1 MIVSQAMHWDFA
13 VILIVLGAL
22 VPWLGRRRVHQL
34 MLLPRTT
41 KMDRL
46 TLYASTIAFQW
57 AAAGVILWR
66 ATARGIRPDQLGL
79 SVRQPSLTVS
89 LSIVLGA
96 LFLANQTFSVNRLAS
111 RSSELK
117 GLLPQLALKVFPQDN
132 LERLAFVALV
142 STVALCEE
150 VIYRGFIQ
158 FVFQDVTGGAVL
170 LGILFSAVFFALA
183 HFYQGTRGL
192 LSTFAVGLLFATV
205 RSWTGSLIPPISA
218 HFVADL
224 TVGFLAPIRLRG
236 KVTESSLVTSSVR
249 PDDSDS
255 TGEKP

>member
-1 MIVSQAMHWDFA
+1 MHWDFI

-22 VPWLGRRRVHQL
+22 VPWLGRRRIHQL

-41 KMDRL
+41 QMDRL

-57 AAAGVILWR
+57 AAAGLILWR
-66 ATARGIRPDQLGL
+66 AAAHAIRPDQLGL
-79 SVRQPSLTVS
+79 SVPRPALTIT
-89 LSIVLGA
+89 LSVLLSA
-96 LFLANQTFSVNRLAS
+96 LLFANQVFSVNRLAS
-111 RSSELK
+111 RSVDPTA
-117 GLLPQLALKVFPQDN
+117 LLPQLASKVFPQDN

-150 VIYRGFIQ
+150 VIYRGLIQ
-158 FVFQDVTGGAVL
+158 FVFQDIARGAVL

-183 HFYQGTRGL
+183 HFYHGKRGL
-192 LSTFAVGLLFATV
+192 LSTFAVGLLFGAV

-224 TVGFLAPIRLRG
+224 TVGFLAPVRLQH
-236 KVTESSLVTSSVR
+236 KSPENSLVTSSVA
-249 PDDSDS
+249 PGDS
-255 TGEKP
+255 TNSGENP

>member
-1 MIVSQAMHWDFA
+1 MHWDFI

-22 VPWLGRRRVHQL
+22 VPWLGRRRIHQL

-41 KMDRL
+41 QLDRL

-66 ATARGIRPDQLGL
+66 TSAHGIRPDQLGL
-79 SVRQPSLTVS
+79 SVPRPALCVS
-89 LSIVLGA
+89 LSVLLSA
-96 LFLANQTFSVNRLAS
+96 LFFANQIFSVNRLAS
-111 RSSELK
+111 RAFDPK
-117 GLLPQLALKVFPQDN
+117 GLLAQLASKVFPQDN
-132 LERLAFVALV
+132 IERLAFVALV

-158 FVFQDVTGGAVL
+158 FVFQDVTRGAVL
-170 LGILFSAVFFALA
+170 LGILFSAIFFALA
-183 HFYQGTRGL
+183 HSYQGKSGL
-192 LSTFAVGLLFATV
+192 LSTFAVGLLFGGI

-224 TVGFLAPIRLRG
+224 TVGFLAPVRLRDRSP
-236 KVTESSLVTSSVR
+236 ENSLVASSVT
-249 PDDSDS
+249 PNDSANS
-255 TGEKP
+255 GENP

>member
-1 MIVSQAMHWDFA
+1 MHWDFV
-13 VILIVLGAL
+13 VILIVLGGF
-22 VPWLGRRRVHQL
+22 VPWLGRRRIRQL

-41 KMDRL
+41 QLDRL

-66 ATARGIRPDQLGL
+66 AAAHGIPPAQLGL
-79 SVRQPSLTVS
+79 SVPRPALTIS
-89 LSIVLGA
+89 LSVLLSA
-96 LFLANQTFSVNRLAS
+96 LFFANQAFSVNRLAS
-111 RSSELK
+111 RSLEPK
-117 GLLPQLALKVFPQDN
+117 GLLPQLASKVFPQDN

-158 FVFQDVTGGAVL
+158 FIFQDVTRGAVL
-170 LGILFSAVFFALA
+170 LGIFLSAIFFALA
-183 HFYQGTRGL
+183 HAYQGRRGL
-192 LSTFAVGLLFATV
+192 LSTFAVGLLFGAV

-224 TVGFLAPIRLRG
+224 TVGFLAPVRLRE
-236 KVTESSLVTSSVR
+236 KPPENSLATSSVT
-249 PDDSDS
+249 PNNPANS
-255 TGEKP
+255 GENL

>member
-1 MIVSQAMHWDFA
+1 MHWDFV
-13 VILIVLGAL
+13 VILIVLGGL
-22 VPWLGRRRVHQL
+22 VPWLGRRRIRQL

-41 KMDRL
+41 QMDRL

-66 ATARGIRPDQLGL
+66 AAAHGIRPEQLGL
-79 SVRQPSLTVS
+79 SVPRPALAVS
-89 LSIVLGA
+89 LSVLLSA
-96 LFLANQTFSVNRLAS
+96 LFFANQLFSINRLVS
-111 RSSELK
+111 RSLDPRD
-117 GLLPQLALKVFPQDN
+117 LLSQLASKVFPQDN

-158 FVFQDVTGGAVL
+158 FIFQDVTRGAVL

-183 HFYQGTRGL
+183 HSYQGRRGL
-192 LSTFAVGLLFATV
+192 LSTFAVGLLFGAV
-205 RSWTGSLIPPISA
+205 RSWTGSLIPTVSA

-236 KVTESSLVTSSVR
+236 KSQEQGLVTSPVA
-249 PDDSDS
+249 PIDSAGS
-255 TGEKP
+255 GENP

>member
-1 MIVSQAMHWDFA
+1 VILSQVMHWDFIA
-13 VILIVLGAL
+13 ILIVLGGL

-57 AAAGVILWR
+57 AAVIIILWR
-66 ATARGIRPDQLGL
+66 AMTRGIRPDQLGL
-79 SVRQPSLTVS
+79 SVRHPALTVS
-89 LSIVLGA
+89 LSIVLGG
-96 LFLANQTFSVNRLAS
+96 LFFANQVFSVKKLAS
-111 RSSELK
+111 RSADLE

-132 LERLAFVALV
+132 MERLAFVALV

-158 FVFQDVTGGAVL
+158 FIFQDVTGGVVL
-170 LGILFSAVFFALA
+170 LGIVFSAIFFALA

-192 LSTFAVGLLFATV
+192 LSTFVVGLLFATV

-218 HFVADL
+218 HFVTDL
-224 TVGFLAPIRLRG
+224 TVGFLAPVRLRRNG
-236 KVTESSLVTSSVR
+236 SESSVATSSVR
-249 PDDSDS
+249 PNDSQS
-255 TGEKP
+255 MGENQ

>member
-1 MIVSQAMHWDFA
+1 MHWDF
-13 VILIVLGAL
+13 VIILIVLGGL
-22 VPWLGRRRVHQL
+22 VPWLGRRRIRQL

-41 KMDRL
+41 QMDRL

-66 ATARGIRPDQLGL
+66 AAAHGIRPEQLGL
-79 SVRQPSLTVS
+79 SVPRPALTISLLVL
-89 LSIVLGA
+89 LSA
-96 LFLANQTFSVNRLAS
+96 LLLANQVFSVNRLAS
-111 RSSELK
+111 RSLDPR
-117 GLLPQLALKVFPQDN
+117 GLLSQLASKVFPQDN

-158 FVFQDVTGGAVL
+158 FIFQDATRGAVL

-183 HFYQGTRGL
+183 HSYQGRRGL
-192 LSTFAVGLLFATV
+192 LSTFVVGLLFGAV
-205 RSWTGSLIPPISA
+205 RSWTGSLIPTISA

-224 TVGFLAPIRLRG
+224 TVGFLAPIRLRDKTPG
-236 KVTESSLVTSSVR
+236 SGLVTSSVV
-249 PDDSDS
+249 PSDS
-255 TGEKP
+255 AGSGENP